1 MASDV
6 IVVGAGVTGLTSAVV
21 LAERG
26 LRVEVWT
33 RSPSAETT
41 SAVAGGL
48 WWPYRIRPEAQ
59 ASAWALRSLAV
70 LAGLAERP
78 EETGVRM
85 VEGTHGGRGSS
96 GVGAVGGAGAGSE
109 GGGARGAAAR
119 VRPGVRCRLPLLDM
133 PAHLD
138 YLRRRLAAA
147 GGTVT
152 VRPVASL
159 GQAGRAAGA
168 VVNCTGLGARDL
180 VPDYKVYPVRGQV
193 VVVENP
199 GIDEW
204 FTVADDSKPE
214 LLYVLPQP
222 YGVVLGGTAGEHV
235 WDRTPSPC
243 TAQAIIAR
251 CSRVHPRLCQSR
263 VLAHRV
269 GLRPARHRVRL
280 EAERLPGGARLVHNY
295 GHGGAPGSRSRGAVR
310 CRRRIWWSCE
320 GGGSPAGSPLAVQ
333 GRWVRE
339 GTGRPRGVAGGPVVR
354 HGRRCGRPVRR
365 PPCRRR
371 AGGSPRCGAGPR

>member
-85 VEGTHGGRGSS
+85 VEGTHGGAVPAELGPWAEQVRGLR
-96 GVGAVGGAGAGSE
+96 AAE
-109 GGGARGAAAR
+109 PEELPRGYDR
-119 VRPGVRCRLPLLDM
+119 GVRCRLPLLDM

-295 GHGGAPGSRSRGAVR
+295 GHGGAGITVSWGCALQTADLV
-310 CRRRIWWSCE
+310 E
-320 GGGSPAGSPLAVQ
+320 L
-333 GRWVRE
+333 
-339 GTGRPRGVAGGPVVR
+339 
-354 HGRRCGRPVRR
+354 
-365 PPCRRR
+365 
-371 AGGSPRCGAGPR
+371 